1 MMAAGRS
8 VCLLLALLPV
18 AACFK
23 DRPRPS
29 PVEPEDSSLVSVQLI
44 RPFENATVLA
54 GRTVVVEVLGR
65 GQGGRRLSGIGY
77 VARRVEG
84 GERIDSAALHFEPV
98 ALARDSFQ
106 LVVPAQLV
114 TNTHLSIT
122 ALAFPTSGSTRYSA
136 GVQVVVA
143 QCSSDI
149 PACR

>member
-1 MMAAGRS
+1 MTTRGAY
-8 VCLLLALLPV
+8 LLLALLPA

-29 PVEPEDSSLVSVQLI
+29 PIEPDDSSLVSVQLI
-44 RPFENATVLA
+44 RPFENSTVLA
-54 GRTVVVEVLGR
+54 GRDVVVEVLGLGEG
-65 GQGGRRLSGIGY
+65 GQRLGGIGY

-84 GERIDSAALHFEPV
+84 GQLIDSVSVFFEPV
-98 ALARDSFQ
+98 TVARDSFD
-106 LVVPAQLV
+106 LAVPAQLV

-122 ALAFPTSGSTRYSA
+122 GLAFPTGGSIRYSA

-143 QCSSDI
+143 QCSPDI